1 MSLFFLRSVHLMMLI
16 GRLAIAQ
23 LCKHHS
29 AYNLHEEDLG
39 GDGSGGGESDE
50 IEGIILSQD
59 KHLSCKGQ
67 LIRGVL

>member
-23 LCKHHS
+23 LCKRHS

-50 IEGIILSQD
+50 IEGIIL
-59 KHLSCKGQ
+59 
-67 LIRGVL
+67 